1 MLKLPHHAKFT
12 ERYSGPYVVLERRKG
27 RRAIYLIQT
36 IKPPYKR
43 QSVNAKRLKLYYHP
57 SLKFFEYCEQ
67 TGLIN
72 PTRKMN
78 EDINNIIGQNYY
90 YENYYYELY
99 HYVHY

>member
-12 ERYSGPYVVLERRKG
+12 ERYSGPYVVLERRKD
-27 RRAIYLIQT
+27 RRTIYLIQT